1 MLAFSFLCVLFKIP
15 FAALVIWPV
24 RDGPWKVR
32 AAATHGIPSAH
43 PRRLPRGTPPPT
55 WQIVS
60 LVLSCFAWLWLL
72 VGFGVYVDK
81 CLPTDEISFD
91 GGIDLN
97 FIPVS
102 G

>member
-1 MLAFSFLCVLFKIP
+1 MWRLLTASSAPLATWRLAPI
-15 FAALVIWPV
+15 
-24 RDGPWKVR
+24 
-32 AAATHGIPSAH
+32 ATWHTSPPH
-43 PRRLPRGTPPPT
+43 PLPT

-72 VGFGVYVDK
+72 VGFGVFIDQ
-81 CLPTDEISFD
+81 CLPTDEIDFD

-97 FIPVS
+97 FSPVTHHATMRS

>member
-1 MLAFSFLCVLFKIP
+1 MEGACGGYSRHLEC
-15 FAALVIWPV
+15 
-24 RDGPWKVR
+24 
-32 AAATHGIPSAH
+32 PSAPLATWH
-43 PRRLPRGTPPPT
+43 PPPPPPLPT

>member
-1 MLAFSFLCVLFKIP
+1 M
-15 FAALVIWPV
+15 WH
-24 RDGPWKVR
+24 
-32 AAATHGIPSAH
+32 TSA
-43 PRRLPRGTPPPT
+43 PPLPT

-72 VGFGVYVDK
+72 VGFGVFIDQ
-81 CLPTDEISFD
+81 CLPTDEIDFD

-97 FIPVS
+97 FSPVTHHATMRS

>member
-1 MLAFSFLCVLFKIP
+1 MPI
-15 FAALVIWPV
+15 
-24 RDGPWKVR
+24 R
-32 AAATHGIPSAH
+32 AASHVAARTDRHVAH
-43 PRRLPRGTPPPT
+43 ITPPPLPT

-72 VGFGVYVDK
+72 VGFGVFIDQ
-81 CLPTDEISFD
+81 CLPTDEIDFD

-97 FIPVS
+97 FSPVTHHATMRS